1 MAALLPVLIITMVLL
16 YLLYH
21 ARQKE
26 LPVSH
31 KTQAGQ
37 VAYNILL
44 DSLDIR
50 YARVGTNQNLSDILS
65 PYVRPKWID
74 RIAKETR
81 DVFDVRK
88 MHSGNTWA
96 RIFTRD
102 SSHRTIYF
110 IYEINSIE
118 YVVYDFRDSLKVC
131 RGKKMVTF
139 RQKSTAGTISSSLWK
154 TFEDHDLDIRLEMAL
169 ADIFAWTVDFYGI
182 QKGDAF
188 KLIYEEIYVDNRMVG
203 IDHVGAAYFRS
214 NNKDYYAFLYEQDGK
229 KEYFDENGMSLQ
241 RSFLKAPL
249 KFSRI
254 SSRFSSS
261 RMHPVLRIVRP
272 HFGVDYAAPRGTPV
286 VALGDGKVTELG
298 WKGGYGRHISI
309 RHNSIYTTSY
319 AHLSAYAKNLKAG
332 THVSQGEVVG
342 YVGSSGLATGPHLDF
357 RVYKNGEPV
366 DPLHLESPR
375 SDPVPAKDFVRYKG
389 QSALWKSRLDSLK
402 VN

>member
-1 MAALLPVLIITMVLL
+1 VA
-16 YLLYH
+16 
-21 ARQKE
+21 
-26 LPVSH
+26 H
-31 KTQAGQ
+31 KTQASQ
-37 VAYNILL
+37 VAYNIHL

-50 YARVGTNQNLSDILS
+50 YARVGANQNLSDILS
-65 PYVRPKWID
+65 SYIHSKWID

-102 SSHRTIYF
+102 SSHRTLYF
-110 IYEINSIE
+110 IYETNSIE
-118 YVVYDFRDSLKVC
+118 YVVYDFRDSLKVY
-131 RGKKMVTF
+131 RGRKMVTF
-139 RQKSTAGTISSSLWK
+139 KQKSAAGTISSSLWK
-154 TFEDHDLDIRLEMAL
+154 AFEGHNLDIRLEMAL

-188 KLIYEEIYVDNRMVG
+188 KVLYEEIYVDGRMVG
-203 IDHVGAAYFRS
+203 IDHVNSAYFRS
-214 NNKDYYAFLYEQDGK
+214 NSKDYYAFLYEKDGK
-229 KEYFDENGMSLQ
+229 KEYFDENGLSLQ

-261 RMHPVLRIVRP
+261 RMHPVLRIARP

-298 WKGGYGRHISI
+298 WKGGFGRHISI
-309 RHNSIYTTSY
+309 RHNSVYTTSY

-332 THVSQGEVVG
+332 IHVNQGEVIG

-357 RVYKNGEPV
+357 RVYKNGDPI
-366 DPLHLESPR
+366 DPLRLESPR
-375 SDPVPAKDFVRYKG
+375 SDPLPAKELVRYKA
-389 QSALWKSRLDSLK
+389 QSALWKSRLDSLN